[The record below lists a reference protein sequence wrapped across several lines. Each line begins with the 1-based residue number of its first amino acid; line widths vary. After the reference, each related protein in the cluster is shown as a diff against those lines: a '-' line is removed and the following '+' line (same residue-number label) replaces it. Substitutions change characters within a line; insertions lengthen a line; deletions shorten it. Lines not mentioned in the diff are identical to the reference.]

1 MNDSARPPRM
11 RSAKEN
17 ALRAAIRAKQE
28 ELESLQDQEQETEE
42 EEIRPQLRRSI
53 ASDERGLDHKAR
65 AAERAREI
73 MGNVGDF
80 DEGVDD
86 FRLDGDLTPD
96 GWTYEW
102 KRELVVNS
110 EDYTYINSLKRTGW
124 EPVLAGRHPELM
136 PVGTK
141 PDEPIRRKGLVL
153 MERPK
158 EITDRVKQIDIRRAR
173 QQIAIKEQQIKN
185 APDGQF
191 DRNNKDNSLVS
202 VKRSYQPMAVPE

>member
-1 MNDSARPPRM
+1 
-11 RSAKEN
+11 
-17 ALRAAIRAKQE
+17 
-28 ELESLQDQEQETEE
+28 
-42 EEIRPQLRRSI
+42 
-53 ASDERGLDHKAR
+53 
-65 AAERAREI
+65 
-73 MGNVGDF
+73 
-80 DEGVDD
+80 
-86 FRLDGDLTPD
+86 
-96 GWTYEW
+96 
-102 KRELVVNS
+102 
-110 EDYTYINSLKRTGW
+110 
-124 EPVLAGRHPELM
+124 M